1 MDEPLA
7 TPQTP
12 DAPPGRWGWR
22 LVLRASAFAVPA
34 ALVALLVWGTLLR
47 GSGSGLVNAIAS
59 GKGPAAPAFDLEVLW
74 RRTDTWPRPLTAAL
88 IDGRLA
94 TAELRGRPTVL
105 NFWASW
111 CIPCRQE
118 APILT
123 ASARAHAGRVVFV
136 GIDVQD
142 LTGDAKAFL
151 REFDV
156 PYVSVRDGSE
166 RTYRVYGLTGVP
178 ETYYLDT
185 AGRIIA
191 HTPGAITRASLEAG
205 ISQATSGRPTP

>member
-12 DAPPGRWGWR
+12 DAPPGRRGWH
-22 LVLRASAFAVPA
+22 LALRAGAFAVPA
-34 ALVALLVWGTLLR
+34 AFVALLVWGTLLR

-59 GKGPAAPAFDLEVLW
+59 GKAPAAPPFDLEVVW
-74 RRTDTWPRPLTAAL
+74 PRTDTWPRPLTAAL
-88 IDGRLA
+88 VDGRLT

-105 NFWASW
+105 NVWASW
-111 CIPCRQE
+111 CIPCREE
-118 APILT
+118 APILS
-123 ASARAHAGRVVFV
+123 AAARAHAGRVVFV
-136 GIDVQD
+136 GVDVQD

-156 PYVSVRDGSE
+156 PYVSVRDHSDS
-166 RTYRVYGLTGVP
+166 TYRAYGLTGVP

-185 AGRIIA
+185 TGRIVA

-205 ISQATSGRPTP
+205 ITQATSGRPTP